1 MTETQK
7 DRVVLPVTPRL
18 LCSAWDSDP
27 GLLLP
32 DSVYILYFH
41 HPLQHFIRLLS
52 ALIDP
57 IATTR
62 ETNQTIFL
70 GDNESVVI
78 SVQVVPFGVSV
89 YFENSKC
96 VVFLCIFQNLTVIGK
111 AELHI
116 ELEFWVGM

>member
-1 MTETQK
+1 MECK
-7 DRVVLPVTPRL
+7 PFFFFLIYNL
-18 LCSAWDSDP
+18 LC
-27 GLLLP
+27 
-32 DSVYILYFH
+32 FH
-41 HPLQHFIRLLS
+41 HPLQHFVRLLS

-62 ETNQTIFL
+62 ETNQTTFL

-78 SVQVVPFGVSV
+78 SVQVVPFSVSV

-96 VVFLCIFQNLTVIGK
+96 AVFLCVYQTLTVIGK

-116 ELEFWVGM
+116 DLEFWVGM